1 MKKGYYYVHLMKLL
15 GILALVLGYVSP
27 VLAEE
32 TLKVGVLQYV
42 EHESLNATYQGFI
55 DGLKGA
61 GYEEGKNL
69 EIDFLNAAADNANLQ
84 SMSEKLVNNNDVL
97 FAIATP
103 AAQALANV
111 AGDKPLYFS
120 AVTDPVSAGLV
131 DSLDKPGK
139 NVTGTIDAAPIE
151 EQVKLLQKVAPEAKI
166 IGLLYNSGEA
176 NSLSEA
182 QNAKEQLTAVGL
194 KVEEATVTSTNDIS
208 QVMGSLVSKVDAI
221 FTVTDNTVASAMT
234 LVGDLAIEAKLPI
247 VGGSE
252 DMINEN
258 GLVTYGLNYYNLGKQ
273 TAAMVIKQQEEKL
286 NVSEVPVESASENNL
301 IINEKVAEALGIDI
315 TNLKVE

>member
-1 MKKGYYYVHLMKLL
+1 M
-15 GILALVLGYVSP
+15 
-27 VLAEE
+27 
-32 TLKVGVLQYV
+32 
-42 EHESLNATYQGFI
+42 
-55 DGLKGA
+55 
-61 GYEEGKNL
+61 
-69 EIDFLNAAADNANLQ
+69 
-84 SMSEKLVNNNDVL
+84 
-97 FAIATP
+97 
-103 AAQALANV
+103 
-111 AGDKPLYFS
+111 
-120 AVTDPVSAGLV
+120 V

-151 EQVKLLQKVAPEAKI
+151 EQVKLLQKVAPEAKT

-182 QNAKEQLTAVGL
+182 ENAKEQLTAVGL

-208 QVMGSLVSKVDAI
+208 QVMGSLVRKVDAI

-273 TAAMVIKQQEEKL
+273 TAAMVVKQQEENL